1 MKKMLF
7 LIITFCLFIGG
18 VNATEDLAPN
28 SKSAILIEQSTGKVL
43 FEKNSNEKLSPASM
57 TKVMSML
64 LIMEAID
71 SGKLNLTDKV
81 TISETAASMGGSQVF
96 LEAGEEYM
104 VEELLKGIAIASG
117 NDAVV
122 AMAEKVAGSV
132 SSFVKMMNNKAKTLG
147 LKNTNFINP
156 HGLDE
161 ENHYTTA
168 NDMAIMAKELLKHP
182 KILEYTSIYEY
193 YMPKPDGSTTWLV
206 NTNRLVR
213 FYDGVDGLKTGFTSV
228 AGYCLTA
235 TAKKGDMRL
244 ISVVMGVET
253 GDKRSSDTVK
263 LLDYGFNTYK
273 LKVMLTKD
281 KELGK
286 VRIENGKKEYG
297 TVILLNDAT
306 ELNKVTDEEKE
317 YTFNIKLNKKIK
329 APIKNGDII
338 GIVEIIDNEGNIIM
352 ESDVTIKETIRQA
365 NLWDL
370 FKRNLSELTSG
381 KTLINNN

>member
-1 MKKMLF
+1 MKKILF
-7 LIITFCLFIGG
+7 LIISFCLFTSG

-28 SKSAILIEQSTGKVL
+28 SKSAILIEQSTGEIL
-43 FEKNSNEKLSPASM
+43 FEKNSNEKLAPASM

-71 SGKLNLTDKV
+71 SGKINMTDKV
-81 TISETAASMGGSQVF
+81 TITENAASMGGSQVF
-96 LEAGEEYM
+96 LEAGEEYT

-122 AMAEKVAGSV
+122 AMSEKVAGSTG
-132 SSFVKMMNNKAKTLG
+132 SFVKMMNNKAKELG
-147 LKNTNFINP
+147 LTNTNFVNP

-168 NDMAIMAKELLKHP
+168 HDMAIMAKELLDHP
-182 KILEYTSIYEY
+182 KILEFTSIYEY

-213 FYDGVDGLKTGFTSV
+213 FYDGVDGLKTGFTTI

-235 TAKKGDMRL
+235 TAKKNDLRL

-253 GDKRSSDTVK
+253 TDKRSSDTVN

-273 LKVMLTKD
+273 LKVILTKD
-281 KELGK
+281 QELGK
-286 VRIENGKKEYG
+286 VRIENGKQDYG
-297 TVILLNDAT
+297 TVVLMSDAT
-306 ELNKVTDEEKE
+306 ELLKVTEEESE
-317 YTFNIKLNKKIK
+317 YTFNIKVNKKIK
-329 APIKNGDII
+329 APVKNGDVI
-338 GIVEIIDNEGNIIM
+338 GTVEIIDNEGKIVL
-352 ESDVTIKETIRQA
+352 ESDVTIKENIKKA

-370 FKRNLSELTSG
+370 FKRNLKELTSG
-381 KTLINNN
+381 KVLIKS

>member
-1 MKKMLF
+1 MKKLLF
-7 LIITFCLFIGG
+7 LVFTFFLFISG
-18 VNATEDLAPN
+18 VNAAEDLAPN

-43 FEKNSNEKLSPASM
+43 FEKNANEKLAPASM

-71 SGKLNLTDKV
+71 SGKINMNDKV
-81 TISETAASMGGSQVF
+81 TITENAASMGGSQVF
-96 LEAGEEYM
+96 LEAGEEYT
-104 VEELLKGIAIASG
+104 VLELLKGIAIASG

-122 AMAEKVAGSV
+122 AMSEKVAGSTDA
-132 SSFVKMMNNKAKTLG
+132 FVKMMNNRAKELG
-147 LKNTNFINP
+147 LKNTNFVNP

-168 NDMAIMAKELLKHP
+168 HDMAIMAQELLKHP
-182 KILEYTSIYEY
+182 KILEFTSIYEY

-213 FYDGVDGLKTGFTSV
+213 FYDGVDGLKTGFTTV

-235 TAKKGDMRL
+235 TARKSDLRL

-253 GDKRSSDTVK
+253 ADKRSSDTVN

-273 LKVMLTKD
+273 LKVILTKD

-286 VRIENGKKEYG
+286 VRIENGKKDFG
-297 TVILLNDAT
+297 TVVLLSDAT
-306 ELNKVTDEEKE
+306 ELLKVTEEEGK
-317 YTFNIKLNKKIK
+317 YTFNIKVNKKIK
-329 APIKNGDII
+329 APVKNGDVI
-338 GIVEIIDNEGNIIM
+338 GIVEIIDNEGNIVLEKDI
-352 ESDVTIKETIRQA
+352 TIKENIKKA

-370 FKRNLSELTSG
+370 FKRNINEITSG
-381 KTLINNN
+381 KMLIKN

>member
-1 MKKMLF
+1 MKKILIF
-7 LIITFCLFIGG
+7 IITFFLLLSY
-18 VNATEDLAPN
+18 VNAETDITPN
-28 SKSAILIEQSTGKVL
+28 SKSAILIEQSTGSIL
-43 FEKNSNEKLSPASM
+43 YEKNPDEKLAPASM

-71 SGKLNLTDKV
+71 SGKLNMTDVV
-81 TISETAASMGGSQVF
+81 TISENASNMGGSQVF
-96 LEAGEEYM
+96 LEAGEKYS
-104 VEELLKGIAIASG
+104 VEELLKGVAIASG

-122 AMAEKVAGSV
+122 ALSEKVAGGV
-132 SSFVKMMNNKAKTLG
+132 EEFVNMMNKKAKSLG
-147 LKNTNFINP
+147 LKNTNFVNP
-156 HGLDE
+156 HGLDA

-168 NDMAIMAKELLKHP
+168 RDMSIMAKELLKYP
-182 KILEYTSIYEY
+182 KILEFTSVYEY

-213 FYDGVDGLKTGFTSV
+213 FYEGVDGLKTGFTST

-235 TAKKGDMRL
+235 TAMKNNLRL

-253 GDKRSSDTVK
+253 SDKRSGDTVN

-273 LKVMLTKD
+273 LKLIMSKD

-297 TVILLNDAT
+297 TVVLTENAT
-306 ELNKVTDEEKE
+306 ELLKATDKDNK
-317 YTFNIKLNKKIK
+317 YTFNIKIAKKIK
-329 APIKNGDII
+329 APIKNGDKI
-338 GIVEIIDNEGNIIM
+338 GTVEIIDNEGNIEKECNI
-352 ESDVTIKETIRQA
+352 TIKESIQKA

-370 FKRNLSELTSG
+370 YKRNLKELTSG
-381 KTLINNN
+381 KILIKN

>member
-1 MKKMLF
+1 MKKVMFFILF
-7 LIITFCLFIGG
+7 FFLFATNI
-18 VNATEDLAPN
+18 NAVEDLAPN

-43 FEKNSNEKLSPASM
+43 FEKNPHEKLAPASM

-71 SGKLNLTDKV
+71 SGKINIADKV
-81 TISETAASMGGSQVF
+81 TITENASSMGGSQVF
-96 LEAGEEYM
+96 LEAGEEYS

-122 AMAEKVAGSV
+122 AMSEKVAGSTEE
-132 SSFVKMMNNKAKTLG
+132 FVKMMNNKAMELG
-147 LKNTNFINP
+147 LTNTNFVNP

-168 NDMAIMAKELLKHP
+168 HDMAIMAKELLNHP
-182 KILEYTSIYEY
+182 KILEFTSIYEY

-213 FYDGVDGLKTGFTSV
+213 FYDGVDGLKTGFTSG

-235 TAKKGDMRL
+235 TAKKSNLRL

-253 GDKRSSDTVK
+253 SDKRSSDTVN

-273 LKVMLTKD
+273 LKVILTKEQ
-281 KELGK
+281 ELGK
-286 VRIENGKKEYG
+286 VRIENGKEESA
-297 TVILLNDAT
+297 TVVLKSDAT
-306 ELNKVTDEEKE
+306 ELLKVTDEESE
-317 YTFNIKLNKKIK
+317 YTFNVKLNKKIK
-329 APIKNGDII
+329 APVKYGDVI
-338 GIVEIIDNEGNIIM
+338 GTVEIIDNEGHIVM
-352 ESDVTIKETIRQA
+352 ERDVTIKENIKKA

-370 FKRNLSELTSG
+370 FKRNLNELTSG
-381 KTLINNN
+381 KLLINN